1 MEALYA
7 SVTKYYEQ
15 GLEGYEMKE
24 KVIADLEAYQDWSN
38 FSEIGRVVNFVF
50 QEIERDRFK

>member
-1 MEALYA
+1 
-7 SVTKYYEQ
+7 
-15 GLEGYEMKE
+15 MKE